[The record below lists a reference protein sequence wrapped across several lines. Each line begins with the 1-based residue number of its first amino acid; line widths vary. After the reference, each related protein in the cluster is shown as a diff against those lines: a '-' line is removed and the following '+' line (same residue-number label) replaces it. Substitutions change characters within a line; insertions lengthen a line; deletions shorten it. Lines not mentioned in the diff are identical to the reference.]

1 MSCKSG
7 VGPLKSASG
16 SLLINGRDKAA
27 TALNDY
33 FCSVFTSDDGK
44 CPTFNRRVADVIRYI
59 KKCKN
64 GMSSGPD
71 GIPQYFLKKFG
82 MFLIKPLTVFYR
94 HLVEIGAVSLY
105 WKLAY
110 VTPIFKK
117 SVSSEVADYRPI
129 SLTSVFCKLL
139 ERIIHDK
146 MLR

>member
-1 MSCKSG
+1 
-7 VGPLKSASG
+7 LDRLIKSASG
-16 SLLINGRDKAA
+16 SLLTNDRDKA

-44 CPTFNRRVADVIRYI
+44 CPTFNRRVADNMSFNRIDITSNDVIRYI

-94 HLVEIGAVSLY
+94 HLVEIGAVPLY

-117 SVSSEVADYRPI
+117 VS
-129 SLTSVFCKLL
+129 LL
-139 ERIIHDK
+139 K
-146 MLR
+146 